1 MVRKSGRHK
10 LCILR
15 NGNILTGDKNNS
27 IGEKMILRQILS
39 IAAVSLSFIAS
50 TAQAAGIVAFSPQGE
65 VAQVAQ
71 VRAAFSEAAIQ
82 FGDPRAPAPFDV
94 ACGVPGSG
102 RWADAKNWVFDFA
115 QAAPPGINCK
125 FALKSGFK
133 FPSGAVAS
141 GKTVFTFN
149 TGGPAVV
156 QQYPNGGE
164 IDEEQMFV
172 LIQNGEAT
180 AASVRDHVYCQ
191 AETINERIPAKAVDA
206 AAREQLL
213 AAFAKNIDPARVSV
227 LQCQQRLPNDAAVTL
242 TWDKGIATPSGVA
255 TSQPQIFK
263 FQVRSE
269 FSADFSCQRENAN
282 AACSPILPLSLAFS
296 APVSRK
302 LAEGIVL
309 DAGGNKIKP
318 TIDAADG
325 GVSSVSFKGP
335 FPEKA
340 DFTIT
345 LPSGFKDDSGRTLVN
360 ADMFPLKSRTAD
372 YPPLAKFAAAP
383 FGIVELNADATLPLT
398 VRRVEKALLMR
409 QADGK
414 IAPGTLANLKVD
426 DDKGIIAWMN
436 RLQRPEKWG
445 DNDKKAID
453 TRGVSWLEKERGAKL
468 VDLPQLPDAKADER
482 PFEVIGIP
490 FAAPG
495 FYVLELAS
503 QKLGASLLA
512 KPGKMYVR
520 TSTLVTNLSV
530 HVKLGRENGAVWV
543 TTLDS
548 ATPVP
553 NADVRISDC
562 QGTEVWRGK
571 TNASGVATVPT
582 ALENR
587 CDSLPYNSREG
598 RISGLFVSAR
608 RTDAKGRADLAFAL
622 TSWNDGIE
630 SWRFNVPTETSHNGS
645 VSAHTILDRPLFRA
659 GETVSMKHVIRLET
673 SKGQGL
679 ALLPQERL
687 PTRVRII
694 HQGSGQEFQLPLTW
708 RDGKH
713 GETVF
718 TLPQQAKLGSYDIV
732 LDKGVAKG
740 GSDPVPMENTYGDS
754 VYSTGGFR
762 VEEFRLPVLQGRITP
777 PKAALIAPKQVP
789 LDVQLNYLN
798 GGGASGHP
806 VQISSMLRAKSINFD
821 GYDGYTFQPQQS
833 DDDAGSDDQKIVADK
848 LPVTLDKN
856 GAGHTGIK
864 NLPAMRR
871 PQELLTEMTY
881 ADPNGE
887 IQTVSAVTPVWPSAV
902 VVGIKGGDWVSVKKK
917 ITITAIALNT
927 AGQVQAGVPITLRGV
942 ARQTDSHRKRMVG
955 GFYTYENAK
964 SSNDLGELCSGKSDS
979 KGLLICDVSLNE
991 PGNIDIIASGK
1002 DGDGHVATA
1011 ATSVW
1016 VTRQG
1021 ELWFDGGNQDRI
1033 DILPE
1038 KKSYQPGET
1047 AKFQVRMPFRHATAL
1062 VAVERE
1068 GIIETHV
1075 VQLDGEDPTI
1085 SLPVKAAYGPNVFV
1099 SVLAVRGRM
1108 REVPWYSFFNWGW
1121 KEPLNWWREF
1131 REYEAPGTLVD
1142 LAKPA
1147 WKYGLAEISVG
1158 NGGHALKV
1166 TVSADKASY
1175 PIRGTAKVTVQVN
1188 LPDGRPAANAE
1199 IALAAVDQALL
1210 ELEPNTS
1217 WDLLNAMLKRR
1228 SYGVE
1233 TATAQMQVIGK
1244 RHYGRKAAPAGGGGG
1259 KAPTRELF
1267 DTLLLWKPAVL
1278 LDANG
1283 RVQIDV
1289 PLNDALTSFRI
1300 VAVAESGVDL
1310 FGTGAVS
1317 VRSTQDV
1324 QIISGL
1330 PPLVREGDQ
1339 FNAGVTVRNTTTH
1352 NMSIAANA
1360 RIAGQPAL
1368 PQQMLTVPP
1377 GEAREA
1383 VWQVTTPQDVSQLAW
1398 EIGAQEQGQGNAG
1411 AKDSIKITQRVVPAV
1426 PVTVQQATLF
1436 QLDKATSM
1444 PVMQPA
1450 GSLPGRGGLA
1460 LGLQAS
1466 LAGDNDGLRRYF
1478 LAYPFSCL
1486 EQKTSKA
1493 IGLHDDA
1500 MWQRMST
1507 ELPTYL
1513 DEDGLAYYFPPGG
1526 GVTRSGSDTLT
1537 AYLLAISNE
1546 AGLELPPQSRDK
1558 MLDGLSAFVEGKVT
1572 RNYWTPQKDLDVR
1585 KLAALEALSRYGRA
1599 RPEMLGSIQINPNL
1613 WPTSAVLDWIALLQR
1628 TAGIPNRDKRLE
1640 EADQILRARL
1650 NYQGTRLNFST
1661 ESTDNWWWLMAG
1673 ADVNA
1678 IKLILVELNNPAWR
1692 DDMPKILAAAIGRQA
1707 RGHWD
1712 TTTANAWGTL
1722 ALKRFAQKFEGEK
1735 VAGATRATLEQ
1746 GQGSGPAVAMTQSF
1760 NWSAAGNNANA
1771 AGKLQLPW
1779 GGSPAGGTV
1788 KLIQDG
1794 KGKPWITLQSLAAVP
1809 LKTAFSS
1816 GYRISKTITAVEQ
1829 KQSGVYT
1836 RGDVLRVDLEVDAQA
1851 DMRWVAVT
1859 DPVPAG
1865 ASMLG
1870 TGLGRDSAIAT
1881 SSQRANG
1888 ADDYSAA
1895 LLAYEERSFEAYRA
1909 YYDFVPKG
1917 KWKMSYTVRLN
1928 NAGKFNLPQTRVEAM
1943 YAPEMFGELPN
1954 AMLTVLPEK

>member
-1 MVRKSGRHK
+1 MRVAAAG
-10 LCILR
+10 LAL
-15 NGNILTGDKNNS
+15 ILTV
-27 IGEKMILRQILS
+27 
-39 IAAVSLSFIAS
+39 A

-65 VAQVAQ
+65 VAQVRQ
-71 VRAAFSEAAIQ
+71 VRAVFSEPAVQ

-102 RWADAKNWVFDFA
+102 RWADGKNWIFDFT
-115 QAAPPGINCK
+115 QDAPPGMRCS
-125 FALKSGFK
+125 FTLKPGFK
-133 FPSGAVAS
+133 FLSGAAPS
-141 GKTVFTFN
+141 GKTAFSFD
-149 TGGPAVV
+149 TGGPAVIRH
-156 QQYPNGGE
+156 YPPDGGD
-164 IDEEQMFV
+164 IDEAQMFV
-172 LIQNGEAT
+172 LIQNGAAT
-180 AASVRDHVYCQ
+180 EASVRDHVYCE
-191 AETINERIPAKAVDA
+191 AEGIHERIPAKAVDA
-206 AAREQLL
+206 ASRKQLL
-213 AAFAKNIDPARVSV
+213 AQLAKDIDPAQVST

-242 TWDKGIATPSGVA
+242 TWDKGIVTPSGVA
-255 TSQPQIFK
+255 VTQAQVFK
-263 FQVRSE
+263 FQVRPE

-282 AACSPILPLSLAFS
+282 AACSPILPLELSFS
-296 APVSRK
+296 APIPRK
-302 LAEGIVL
+302 LAEAITL
-309 DAGGNKIKP
+309 DAGGSKIKP
-318 TIDAADG
+318 TFNTDTG
-325 GVSSVSFKGP
+325 QTVSNVSFKPP
-335 FPEKA
+335 FPEKTE
-340 DFTIT
+340 FTIA

-360 ADMFPLKSRTAD
+360 ADMFPLKSRSAA

-398 VRRVEKALLMR
+398 LRRVEKNLLVR

-414 IAPGTLANLKVD
+414 TAPGTLANLKVD

-436 RLQRPEKWG
+436 RLNRPEQWG

-453 TRGVSWLEKERGAKL
+453 TRSIGWLAKEPGARL
-468 VDLPQLPDAKADER
+468 LDLPQMPDAGVSADER

-512 KPGKMYVR
+512 KPGQMYVR
-520 TSTLVTNLSV
+520 TSVLVTNLSV

-548 ATPVP
+548 AAPVP

-562 QGTEVWRGK
+562 KGAELWRGK
-571 TNASGVATVPT
+571 TDASGIAMVPS
-582 ALENR
+582 ALEDP
-587 CDSLPYNSREG
+587 CASLPYDGGG
-598 RISGLFVSAR
+598 RINGLFVSAR
-608 RTDAKGRADLAFAL
+608 KTDAKGRADLAFAWS
-622 TSWNDGIE
+622 SWNQGIE
-630 SWRFNVPTETSHNGS
+630 SWRFNFPTMNSTTGS
-645 VSAHTILDRPLFRA
+645 VAVHTILDRPLFRA

-673 SKGQGL
+673 RQGL
-679 ALLPQERL
+679 ALLPKDRL

-694 HQGSGQEFQLPLTW
+694 HEGSGQEFQLPLTW

-718 TLPQQAKLGSYDIV
+718 TLPQQAKLGTYSVV
-732 LDKGVAKG
+732 LDSGTVKG
-740 GSDPVPMENTYGDS
+740 GNEPVAVENTYGDS
-754 VYSTGGFR
+754 VYETGSFR

-777 PKAALIAPKQVP
+777 PKAALIAPKSVP
-789 LDVQLNYLN
+789 LDLQLNYTN
-798 GGGASGHP
+798 GGGAAGHP
-806 VQISSMLRAKSINFD
+806 VQVSSLLRTKSLAFN
-821 GYDGYTFQPQQS
+821 GYDDYTFAPPQTAAASES
-833 DDDAGSDDQKIVADK
+833 DDNADGDQKIVADK
-848 LPVTLDKN
+848 LAVTLDKN
-856 GAGHTGIK
+856 GAGHTEIK
-864 NLPAMRR
+864 NLPALQQ

-887 IQTVSAVTPVWPSAV
+887 IQTVSAVTPLWPAAV
-902 VVGIKGGDWVSVKKK
+902 VVGVKAGDWVSVKKK
-917 ITITAIALNT
+917 MTVTAIALNS
-927 AGQVQAGVPITLRGV
+927 AGQIQAGVPITLRAV
-942 ARQTDSHRKRMVG
+942 AHQTDSHRKRMVG
-955 GFYTYENAK
+955 GFYTYENSK
-964 SSNDLGELCSGKSDS
+964 SSHDLGELCSGKSDRN
-979 KGLLICDVSLNE
+979 GLLICEVSLSE
-991 PGNIDIIASGK
+991 AGNVEIIASGK
-1002 DGDGHVATA
+1002 DDSGRSATA

-1047 AKFQVRMPFRHATAL
+1047 AKFQVRMPFRYATAL

-1075 VQLDGEDPTI
+1075 VQLNGQDPTV
-1085 SLPVKAAYGPNVFV
+1085 SLPIKAGFSPNVFV

-1108 REVPWYSFFNWGW
+1108 REVPWYSFFKWGW
-1121 KEPLNWWREF
+1121 KEPLNWWQEF
-1131 REYEAPGTLVD
+1131 RDYQAPGATVD

-1147 WKYGLAEISVG
+1147 WKYGIAEIAVG

-1166 TVSADKASY
+1166 AVSADKASY
-1175 PIRGTAKVTVQVN
+1175 PIRSTAKVTVQVS
-1188 LPDGRPAANAE
+1188 LPDGRPAAHAE
-1199 IALAAVDQALL
+1199 IAVAAVDEALL

-1217 WDLLNAMLKRR
+1217 WDLLNAMLQRR

-1267 DTLLLWKPAVL
+1267 DTLLLWKPAVQ

-1283 RVQIDV
+1283 RAQIDV

-1339 FNAGVTVRNTTTH
+1339 FSAGITVRNTTTR
-1352 NMSIAANA
+1352 NMNVAANA
-1360 RIAGQPAL
+1360 RIVGQPAL
-1368 PQQMLTVPP
+1368 PTQMLSIPA
-1377 GEAREA
+1377 GQSREA
-1383 VWQVTTPQDVSQLAW
+1383 VWQVAAPMDVSQLAW
-1398 EIGAQEQGQGNAG
+1398 EIGAQEQGSGAAA
-1411 AKDSIKITQRVVPAV
+1411 AKDSIKIVQRVIPAV

-1436 QLDKATSM
+1436 QLDKAMSM

-1466 LAGDNDGLRRYF
+1466 LGGDNEGLLRYF
-1478 LAYPFSCL
+1478 REYPFSCL

-1500 MWQRMST
+1500 AWQRLST

-1513 DEDGLAYYFPPGG
+1513 DEDGLAYYFPPSGSAA
-1526 GVTRSGSDTLT
+1526 RSGSDTLT
-1537 AYLLAISNE
+1537 AYLLAVSNE
-1546 AGLELPPQSRDK
+1546 AGLDLPQQSRDK
-1558 MLDGLSAFVEGKVT
+1558 MLDGLSAFVEGKIT
-1572 RNYWTPQKDLDVR
+1572 RTFWAPQKDLDVR
-1585 KLAALEALSRYGRA
+1585 KLAALEALSRYGRV
-1599 RPEMLGSIQINPNL
+1599 RPETLGSIQINPNL
-1613 WPTSAVLDWIALLQR
+1613 WPTSAVLDWIAVLQR
-1628 TAGIPNRDKRLE
+1628 VPTIPNRDQRMA

-1650 NYQGTRLNFST
+1650 NYQGTKLSFST
-1661 ESTDNWWWLMAG
+1661 EASDGWWWLMAG

-1678 IKLILVELNNPAWR
+1678 NRLILVELNNPAWH
-1692 DDMPKILAAAIGRQA
+1692 DDLPKILSAAIARQS

-1712 TTTANAWGTL
+1712 TTIANTWGTL
-1722 ALKRFAQKFEGEK
+1722 ALKRFAQKFESEK
-1735 VAGATRATLEQ
+1735 VGGATRATLEQ
-1746 GQGSGPAVAMTQSF
+1746 GNAPAMTQTYTWTGS
-1760 NWSAAGNNANA
+1760 GNGN
-1771 AGKLQLPW
+1771 GSLQLPW
-1779 GGSPAGGTV
+1779 ATGASTGNDMV
-1788 KLIQDG
+1788 KLAHDG
-1794 KGKPWITLQSLAAVP
+1794 RGKPWVTLQSLAAVP
-1809 LKTAFSS
+1809 LKSAFSS
-1816 GYRISKTITAVEQ
+1816 GYRIAKTVTAVQQ
-1829 KQSGVYT
+1829 KQAGVYA
-1836 RGDVLRVDLEVDAQA
+1836 RGDVLRIDLEVDAQA

-1881 SSQRANG
+1881 SSEKN
-1888 ADDYSAA
+1888 ADGIDYSGAV
-1895 LLAYEERSFEAYRA
+1895 LAYEERSFEAFRS
-1909 YYDFVPKG
+1909 YYDYVPKG
-1917 KWKMSYTVRLN
+1917 KWKMSYTIRLN
-1928 NAGKFNLPQTRVEAM
+1928 NAGKFNLPPTRVEAM
-1943 YAPEMFGELPN
+1943 YAPEMFGEAPN
-1954 AMLTVLPEK
+1954 ATMTVLP

>member
-1 MVRKSGRHK
+1 MAR
-10 LCILR
+10 R
-15 NGNILTGDKNNS
+15 NFSTPRLS
-27 IGEKMILRQILS
+27 VLPLFLSILS
-39 IAAVSLSFIAS
+39 IFATVVPAVTIFLAPS
-50 TAQAAGIVAFSPQGE
+50 AQAAGIVAFSPQGE

-71 VRAAFSEAAIQ
+71 VRAVFSEPAVQ

-102 RWADAKNWVFDFA
+102 RWADAKNWIFDFN
-115 QAAPPGINCK
+115 QAMPPGINCK
-125 FALKSGFK
+125 FTLKSGFK
-133 FPSGAVAS
+133 FPSGATPT

-149 TGGPAVV
+149 TGGPAVIR
-156 QQYPNGGE
+156 PMPSGGE
-164 IDEEQMFV
+164 IDEQQMFV
-172 LIQNGEAT
+172 LTLNGAAT
-180 AASVRDHVYCQ
+180 EASVRDHVYCE
-191 AETINERIPAKAVDA
+191 AEGIHERIPAQAVDPA
-206 AAREQLL
+206 SRKQLL
-213 AAFAKNIDPARVSV
+213 AAFAEDIDPARVV
-227 LQCQQRLPNDAAVTL
+227 TLQCQQRLPNDAAVTL
-242 TWDKGIATPSGVA
+242 TWDKGIATPSGIA
-255 TSQPQIFK
+255 TSRPQLFK
-263 FQVRSE
+263 YTVRAE
-269 FSADFSCQRENAN
+269 FRADFSCQRENAN
-282 AACSPILPLSLAFS
+282 AACSPILPLELIFS
-296 APVSRK
+296 APVPRK

-309 DAGGNKIKP
+309 DAGGNKVKP
-318 TIDAADG
+318 VIAASG
-325 GVSSVSFKGP
+325 EMVTNVSFKGP
-335 FPEKA
+335 FPEKS

-360 ADMFPLKSRTAD
+360 ADMFPLKSRSAD

-383 FGIVELNADATLPLT
+383 FGVVELNADATLPLT

-414 IAPGTLANLKVD
+414 VAPGTLANLKVD

-436 RLQRPEKWG
+436 RLQRPEQWG
-445 DNDKKAID
+445 SDDKKAID
-453 TRGVSWLEKERGAKL
+453 TRSVSWLKQERGAKL

-512 KPGKMYVR
+512 RQGPMYVR
-520 TSTLVTNLSV
+520 TSALVTNLSV

-548 ATPVP
+548 AAPVP

-562 QGTEVWRGK
+562 RGAELWRGK
-571 TNASGVATVPT
+571 TDASGVAAVPA
-582 ALENR
+582 ALENP
-587 CDSLPYNSREG
+587 CDGMPYSAREG
-598 RISGLFVSAR
+598 RIAGLFVSAR
-608 RTDAKGRADLAFAL
+608 KTDAKGRADLAFAL

-630 SWRFNVPTETSHNGS
+630 SWRFNLPTNTSHNAS

-673 SKGQGL
+673 AKGQGL
-679 ALLPQERL
+679 ALLPKERL
-687 PTRVRII
+687 PNRVRIV
-694 HQGSGQEFQLPLTW
+694 HQGSGQEFQMPLAW

-718 TLPQQAKLGSYDIV
+718 TLPLQAKLGSYDIV
-732 LDKGVAKG
+732 LDQGTAKG
-740 GSDPVPMENTYGDS
+740 GNEPVPMEDTYGDN
-754 VYSTGGFR
+754 VYSTGSFR

-777 PKAALIAPKQVP
+777 PKAALIAPRQVP

-806 VQISSMLRAKSINFD
+806 VQVSSLLRAKALNFD
-821 GYDGYTFQPQQS
+821 GYDGYTFQPPRQG
-833 DDDAGSDDQKIVADK
+833 DDGDGDSDDQKIVADK

-856 GAGHTGIK
+856 GAGHTEIK
-864 NLPAMRR
+864 NLPPIQR

-887 IQTVSAVTPVWPSAV
+887 IQTVSTVTPVWPSAV

-917 ITITAIALNT
+917 IRLTVVALNT

-942 ARQTDSHRKRMVG
+942 ARRTDSHRKRMVG

-964 SSNDLGELCSGKSDS
+964 SSHDLGELCSGKSDG
-979 KGLLICDVSLNE
+979 KGLLSCEVALNE
-991 PGNIDIIASGK
+991 PGNIDIVASGK
-1002 DGDGHVATA
+1002 DSDGHAASA
-1011 ATSVW
+1011 ATSLW

-1047 AKFQVRMPFRHATAL
+1047 ARFQVRMPFRHATAL

-1068 GIIETHV
+1068 GVMETHV
-1075 VQLDGEDPTI
+1075 VQLDGDDPTV

-1108 REVPWYSFFNWGW
+1108 REVPWYSFFKWGW

-1131 REYEAPGTLVD
+1131 REYEAPSTLVD
-1142 LAKPA
+1142 LSKPA
-1147 WKYGLAEISVG
+1147 WKYGIAEIAVG
-1158 NGGHALKV
+1158 NGAHALKV
-1166 TVSADKASY
+1166 AVSADKASY

-1188 LPDGRPAANAE
+1188 LPDGKPAANAE
-1199 IALAAVDQALL
+1199 IALAAVDEALL
-1210 ELEPNTS
+1210 ELAPNDS
-1217 WDLLNAMLKRR
+1217 WNLLAAMLQRR

-1267 DTLLLWKPAVL
+1267 DTLLLWKPVVA

-1283 RVQIDV
+1283 RASIDV

-1310 FGTGAVS
+1310 FGTGALS

-1339 FNAGVTVRNTTTH
+1339 FDAGITVRNTTTH
-1352 NMSIAANA
+1352 DMRVAANA

-1368 PQQMLTVPP
+1368 QQRMLAIPA
-1377 GEAREA
+1377 GQAREA
-1383 VWQVTTPQDVSQLAW
+1383 VWQVAAPQDVSQLTW
-1398 EIGAQEQGQGNAG
+1398 EIGAQEQGGAG
-1411 AKDSIKITQRVVPAV
+1411 AAKDAIKITQRVVPAV

-1436 QLDKATSM
+1436 QLDKAASM

-1486 EQKTSKA
+1486 EQQASRA

-1507 ELPTYL
+1507 VLPTYL
-1513 DEDGLAYYFPPGG
+1513 DEDGLAYYFPPAG

-1558 MLDGLSAFVEGKVT
+1558 MLDGLSAFVEGKLT
-1572 RNYWTPQKDLDVR
+1572 RNFWTPQKDLDVR

-1599 RPEMLGSIQINPNL
+1599 RPEMLGSIQVNPNL

-1628 TAGIPNRDKRLE
+1628 TAAMPNRDKRLE

-1661 ESTDNWWWLMAG
+1661 ESSDNWWWLMAG
-1673 ADVNA
+1673 ADLNA
-1678 IKLILVELNNPAWR
+1678 IRLVLVELDNPAWR

-1722 ALKRFAQKFEGEK
+1722 ALKRFARKFEGEK
-1735 VAGATRATLEQ
+1735 VAGVTRATLEQ
-1746 GQGSGPAVAMTQSF
+1746 GGAPAVAMTQSF
-1760 NWSAAGNNANA
+1760 NWNSAGNSANA
-1771 AGKLQLPW
+1771 AGAANSVNAIGKLQLPW
-1779 GGSPAGGTV
+1779 GSGPAGGTV
-1788 KLIQDG
+1788 KLAQDG

-1816 GYRISKTITAVEQ
+1816 GYRIGKTVTAVEQ

-1836 RGDVLRVDLEVDAQA
+1836 RGDVLRVDLEVDAMA

-1859 DPVPAG
+1859 DPIPGG

-1881 SSQRANG
+1881 GSERANR
-1888 ADDYSAA
+1888 ATDYSGAM
-1895 LLAYEERSFEAYRA
+1895 LAYEERSSEAYRA

-1943 YAPEMFGELPN
+1943 YAPEMFGESPN
-1954 AMLTVLPEK
+1954 ATITVLPEK